1 MTTEKNSQCATSSS
15 RSKVES
21 LLDLLGKEDQ
31 ILLADGFDEALI
43 GHAAGMEPRAVYD
56 YDRCISVLVDGGMTY
71 EEAVEFFEFNTVGA
85 YVGEQTPVFIR
96 QMDRDDMRSCLV
108 KMMRRGQMF
117 LDYVQ
122 DRLVDEEQATGI
134 RWRSEMSNMMRS
146 LRECKE
152 MLEEG
157 L

>member
-1 MTTEKNSQCATSSS
+1 MTH
-15 RSKVES
+15 
-21 LLDLLGKEDQ
+21 
-31 ILLADGFDEALI
+31 EA
-43 GHAAGMEPRAVYD
+43 
-56 YDRCISVLVDGGMTY
+56 
-71 EEAVEFFEFNTVGA
+71 AVEFFEFNTVGA

-157 L
+157 S